1 MSTTRATEPGDTSQ
15 APERL
20 EVLVFEVG
28 GQRYG
33 VPASAVREIV
43 RAVTIV
49 PLPRAPAVIEGIINV
64 RGSIVPVLDVR
75 LRFRLPATPLR
86 HTDHLIVA
94 RAGARQVALHVDRA
108 IGLVRLEPAAIE
120 EAKGAVPGVEYVA
133 WVAKLPDDL
142 VLVHDLET
150 FLSRAE
156 AETLDAALTPAAEPS
171 GEGGVR

>member
-1 MSTTRATEPGDTSQ
+1 V
-15 APERL
+15 PERL

-33 VPASAVREIV
+33 VLAPTVREIV

-64 RGSIVPVLDVR
+64 RGSIVPVLNVR
-75 LRFRLPATPLR
+75 LRFRLPERPLE
-86 HTDHLIVA
+86 HTDHFIVA
-94 RAGARQVALHVDRA
+94 RAGARLVALRVDRA
-108 IGLVRLEPAAIE
+108 IGLTRLEAAAVE
-120 EAKGAVPGVEYVA
+120 DAKGAVPGVEYVA

-156 AETLDAALTPAAEPS
+156 EETLDAALAPPREETSMRETP
-171 GEGGVR
+171 

>member
-1 MSTTRATEPGDTSQ
+1 MAEP
-15 APERL
+15 L

-33 VPASAVREIV
+33 VPAAAVLEIV
-43 RAVTIV
+43 RAVAVV
-49 PLPRAPAVIEGIINV
+49 PLPGAPAVIEGIINF
-64 RGSIVPVLDVR
+64 RGSVVPVLDVR
-75 LRFRLPATPLR
+75 RRLRLPGRPLE
-86 HTDHLIVA
+86 HTDHFIVA
-94 RAGARQVALHVDRA
+94 RAGPRRVALRVDRA
-108 IGLVRLEPAAIE
+108 VALARLEAAAVE

-156 AETLDAALTPAAEPS
+156 GEVLDAALAPAQGGTP
-171 GEGGVR
+171 